1 MDLRVKE
8 QDALLKQTVQ
18 RFVDQE
24 VRRAIPSME
33 ENQFPFEL
41 IKKMGSLGLMGIP
54 VPEKH
59 GGAGMGMTSYI
70 TAIHEISKASPS
82 LGVIL
87 SVHTS
92 VGTLPIVKFGTDDQ
106 KERYVSDLAQGNKI
120 GAFAL
125 TEESSGSD
133 AGALKMKAVRDGD
146 DYVLSGSKMFITNA
160 GAAEVYVVF
169 ASTAPDR
176 GSRGVTAFIVDRNT
190 PGLTVGKKEEKMG
203 MHGTN
208 TSELIFDSVR
218 ISKENRLGDENK
230 GLNIALANLNAGRI
244 GIAAQALGI
253 AEGALQLAIEYA
265 KGREQFQKPIHHFQG
280 VSFKLA
286 ELAAQVEAA
295 RCLVYHA
302 ANRYESGLDCKK
314 EVSIAKLLASKA
326 AVTVSTEALQLF
338 GGYGYMKEYGIERY
352 FRDAKVTEIYEGTS
366 EIQRMVIAKQLLN

>member
-1 MDLRVKE
+1 MKL
-8 QDALLKQTVQ
+8 TVQ

-24 VRRAIPSME
+24 VRRSIPSME
-33 ENQFPFEL
+33 EDQFPFEL

-106 KERYVSDLAQGNKI
+106 KDRYVSDLAQGNKI

-133 AGALKMKAVRDGD
+133 AGSLKMKAVRDGD
-146 DYVLSGSKMFITNA
+146 DYVLTGSKMFITNA

-169 ASTAPDR
+169 AITAPDR
-176 GSRGVTAFIVDRNT
+176 GSRGVTAFIVDGNT

-218 ISKENRLGDENK
+218 VSKENRLGDENK

-253 AEGALQLAIEYA
+253 AEGALQLAIEYT

-302 ANRYESGLDCKK
+302 ANRYENGFDCKK

-338 GGYGYMKEYGIERY
+338 GGYGYMKEYDIERY